1 MESELN
7 NNIKKV
13 QFLCTYYNIDYTTV
27 SYDINFDNMGI
38 GDG

>member
-7 NNIKKV
+7 YNIKKKV

-27 SYDINFDNMGI
+27 SYDINFDNMPNR
-38 GDG
+38 